1 MENKMNELKI
11 DPNIYYTIQE
21 TSQLLRVSKQKVLN
35 LLKTGQANGIKIGKQ
50 WRILGLSLLNLSIE
64 STINEKEIVNEWY
77 KASNNSLKEIWDNE
91 EDSIYDKL

>member
-11 DPNIYYTIQE
+11 DPNIYDTIQE
-21 TSQLLRVSKQKVLN
+21 TSQLLRISKQKVLN
-35 LLKTGQANGIKIGKQ
+35 LLKTGQANGVKIGKQ